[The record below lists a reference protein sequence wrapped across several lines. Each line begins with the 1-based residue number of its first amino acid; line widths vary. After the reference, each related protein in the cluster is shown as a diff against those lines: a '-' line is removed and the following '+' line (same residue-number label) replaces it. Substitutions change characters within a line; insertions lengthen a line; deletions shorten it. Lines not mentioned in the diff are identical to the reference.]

1 MSSRCATKHGQIRLR
16 KSRKSEACLGKS
28 QTTEEPTVKWCA
40 VEVCGFGVP
49 LPRSNLLAARV
60 SKSCCNRPNVGC
72 LDLLCKRFMNIF
84 KRAVTI
90 PPTEHDFLWPHSA
103 ARSREAKTAAV
114 KQTGT
119 TSDGHRQERYHLT
132 LWPTNAGRRRPTCTS
147 TIPAP
152 LTGKGIHQIR
162 GRYWGAAACAG
173 GRLSNHRAMS
183 EDCASL
189 TWGWRG
195 ITVRPH
201 TPTLPSRILRA
212 R

>member
-90 PPTEHDFLWPHSA
+90 PPTEHDFLWLHSA
-103 ARSREAKTAAV
+103 AQPGEAKTPAV
-114 KQTGT
+114 KQVGT
-119 TSDGHRQERYHLT
+119 VGNGYRQERYHLT
-132 LWPTNAGRRRPTCTS
+132 LWPTNAGVRRPTLAPPPFLRRSQARAVAISGGATAEPL
-147 TIPAP
+147 PA
-152 LTGKGIHQIR
+152 Q
-162 GRYWGAAACAG
+162 AAGSATTAQC
-173 GRLSNHRAMS
+173 L
-183 EDCASL
+183 
-189 TWGWRG
+189 
-195 ITVRPH
+195 
-201 TPTLPSRILRA
+201 RIALH
-212 R
+212 

>member
-90 PPTEHDFLWPHSA
+90 PSTEHDFLWPHSA
-103 ARSREAKTAAV
+103 ARPRKAKPPAV

-119 TSDGHRQERYHLT
+119 VGDGYRQERYHLT
-132 LWPTNAGRRRPTCTS
+132 LWPTNAGVRRPTLAPPSFLRRSQARALTKS
-147 TIPAP
+147 GGATAEPLPA
-152 LTGKGIHQIR
+152 Q
-162 GRYWGAAACAG
+162 AAGSATTAPC
-173 GRLSNHRAMS
+173 L
-183 EDCASL
+183 
-189 TWGWRG
+189 
-195 ITVRPH
+195 
-201 TPTLPSRILRA
+201 RIA
-212 R
+212 PQ

>member
-1 MSSRCATKHGQIRLR
+1 MPSRCATKHGQIRLR

-103 ARSREAKTAAV
+103 ARPRKAKPPAV

-132 LWPTNAGRRRPTCTS
+132 LWPTNAGVRRPTCTS
-147 TIPAP
+147 AIPAP

-183 EDCASL
+183 EDCASV

>member
-90 PPTEHDFLWPHSA
+90 PSTEHDFLWPHSA
-103 ARSREAKTAAV
+103 ARPRKAKPPAV
-114 KQTGT
+114 KQVGT
-119 TSDGHRQERYHLT
+119 VGDGYRQERYHLT
-132 LWPTNAGRRRPTCTS
+132 LWPTNAGVRRPTLAPPPFLRRSQARALTKS
-147 TIPAP
+147 GGATAKPLPA
-152 LTGKGIHQIR
+152 Q
-162 GRYWGAAACAG
+162 AAGSAANAPC
-173 GRLSNHRAMS
+173 L
-183 EDCASL
+183 
-189 TWGWRG
+189 
-195 ITVRPH
+195 
-201 TPTLPSRILRA
+201 RIALR
-212 R
+212 

>member
-1 MSSRCATKHGQIRLR
+1 MPSRCATKHGQIRLRKSR

-28 QTTEEPTVKWCA
+28 QTTEEPTMKWCA
-40 VEVCGFGVP
+40 VEECGFVVP

-90 PPTEHDFLWPHSA
+90 PSTEHDFLWPHSA

-119 TSDGHRQERYHLT
+119 TSDGHCQERDHIT
-132 LWPTNAGRRRPTCTS
+132 LWPTNAGVRRPTLAPPPFLHRPQARALTKS
-147 TIPAP
+147 EGATTEPLPA
-152 LTGKGIHQIR
+152 Q
-162 GRYWGAAACAG
+162 AAGSATTAQC
-173 GRLSNHRAMS
+173 L
-183 EDCASL
+183 
-189 TWGWRG
+189 
-195 ITVRPH
+195 
-201 TPTLPSRILRA
+201 RIALH
-212 R
+212 

>member
-28 QTTEEPTVKWCA
+28 QTTEEPTMKWCA

-72 LDLLCKRFMNIF
+72 LDLLCKSFMNIF

-90 PPTEHDFLWPHSA
+90 PSTEHDFLWPHSA

-119 TSDGHRQERYHLT
+119 TSDGHCQERDHIT
-132 LWPTNAGRRRPTCTS
+132 LWPTNAGVRRPTLAPPPFLHRPQARALTKS
-147 TIPAP
+147 EGATTEPLPA
-152 LTGKGIHQIR
+152 Q
-162 GRYWGAAACAG
+162 AAGSATTAQC
-173 GRLSNHRAMS
+173 L
-183 EDCASL
+183 
-189 TWGWRG
+189 
-195 ITVRPH
+195 
-201 TPTLPSRILRA
+201 RIALH
-212 R
+212 

>member
-1 MSSRCATKHGQIRLR
+1 MSSRCATKHGQIRLRKSR

-90 PPTEHDFLWPHSA
+90 PPTEHDILWPHSA
-103 ARSREAKTAAV
+103 ARPIETKPPAI

-119 TSDGHRQERYHLT
+119 AGDGYRQERYHLT
-132 LWPTNAGRRRPTCTS
+132 LWPTNAGVRRPTLAPPPFLRRSQARAFTKS
-147 TIPAP
+147 GGATGEPLPA
-152 LTGKGIHQIR
+152 Q
-162 GRYWGAAACAG
+162 AAGSATTAPCLKIA
-173 GRLSNHRAMS
+173 LH
-183 EDCASL
+183 
-189 TWGWRG
+189 
-195 ITVRPH
+195 
-201 TPTLPSRILRA
+201 
-212 R
+212 

>member
-103 ARSREAKTAAV
+103 ARPRKAKPPAV
-114 KQTGT
+114 KQVGT
-119 TSDGHRQERYHLT
+119 VGDGYRQERYHLT
-132 LWPTNAGRRRPTCTS
+132 LWPTNAGVRRPTLAPPSFLRRSQARALTKS
-147 TIPAP
+147 GGATAEPLPA
-152 LTGKGIHQIR
+152 Q
-162 GRYWGAAACAG
+162 AAGSATTAPC
-173 GRLSNHRAMS
+173 L
-183 EDCASL
+183 
-189 TWGWRG
+189 
-195 ITVRPH
+195 
-201 TPTLPSRILRA
+201 RIALH
-212 R
+212 